1 MHHTMRAPTCGSEG
15 GGVTCMKEIV
25 QHNVYSDEPLLALC
39 YDCVGPLEVPSRG
52 PIQGSGLQN
61 DGK

>member
-1 MHHTMRAPTCGSEG
+1 
-15 GGVTCMKEIV
+15 MKEIV

-61 DGK
+61 DGT